1 MKSAPGQTPVTSG
14 RVNSR
19 SASGERAADR
29 ESVKLA
35 VPDAMTAQPGRN
47 FRVAGFG
54 VCSVW
59 MNIGG
64 SAAHEEGQ
72 GALSMGLSRRES
84 SLSMLS
90 HVLEVRAIGGNKQG
104 V

>member
-1 MKSAPGQTPVTSG
+1 MTSG
-14 RVNSR
+14 SANSR
-19 SASGERAADR
+19 SASGERAAERD
-29 ESVKLA
+29 SVKLA
-35 VPDAMTAQPGRN
+35 VPDPMTAQPGRN

-72 GALSMGLSRRES
+72 GALSMGLSRLES
-84 SLSMLS
+84 SLSM
-90 HVLEVRAIGGNKQG
+90 
-104 V
+104 